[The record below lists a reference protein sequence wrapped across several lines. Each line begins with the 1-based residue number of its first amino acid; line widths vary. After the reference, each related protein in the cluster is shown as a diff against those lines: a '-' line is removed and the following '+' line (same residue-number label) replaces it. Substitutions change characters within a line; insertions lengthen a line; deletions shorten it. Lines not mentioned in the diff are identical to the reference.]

1 MVKRMT
7 SKERI
12 QQMAEEAAAGEE
24 VKAEKTKKT
33 TTKKTTTKKTTTKKA
48 SKTLIKR
55 EKVVWK
61 IFDANY
67 KEIACFPYAQKDEA
81 FAKLEERK
89 QKKSTVN
96 FFINEVKV
104 PMGDE

>member
-12 QQMAEEAAAGEE
+12 QQMAEEAEAGEE
-24 VKAEKTKKT
+24 LKAEKKKKKAT
-33 TTKKTTTKKTTTKKA
+33 TTRKVAK
-48 SKTLIKR
+48 SIIKR

-61 IFDANY
+61 IFDASY
-67 KEIACFPYAQKDEA
+67 KEVACFPYAQKDEA

-89 QKKSTVN
+89 LKKSTVN

-104 PMGDE
+104 PMEDV

>member
-1 MVKRMT
+1 MVKRVS
-7 SKERI
+7 SKERL

-24 VKAEKTKKT
+24 QKAEKKAKKAT
-33 TTKKTTTKKTTTKKA
+33 TTKKKVAKSA
-48 SKTLIKR
+48 VIKR

-61 IFDANY
+61 IFDASY
-67 KEIACFPYAQKDEA
+67 KEIACFPYSQKDDA

-89 QKKSTVN
+89 QKKSTTT

-104 PMGDE
+104 PMEDDV

>member
-7 SKERI
+7 SKERL
-12 QQMAEEAAAGEE
+12 QQMAEEAEAGEE
-24 VKAEKTKKT
+24 LKAEKKKKKAT
-33 TTKKTTTKKTTTKKA
+33 TTKKVAK
-48 SKTLIKR
+48 SIIKR

-61 IFDANY
+61 IFDASY
-67 KEIACFPYAQKDEA
+67 KEVACFPYAQKDDA

-89 QKKSTVN
+89 LKKSTVN

-104 PMGDE
+104 PMEDDV

>member
-1 MVKRMT
+1 MVKKMT

-12 QQMAEEAAAGEE
+12 QQLAEEAAAGKEE
-24 VKAEKTKKT
+24 KAEKKK
-33 TTKKTTTKKTTTKKA
+33 KKATTTKKA
-48 SKTLIKR
+48 AKSIIKR

-61 IFDANY
+61 IFDAGY
-67 KEIACFPYAQKDEA
+67 KEVACFPYAQKDDA

-96 FFINEVKV
+96 YFINEVKV
-104 PMGDE
+104 PMEDDV

>member
-12 QQMAEEAAAGEE
+12 QQMAEEAEAGEE
-24 VKAEKTKKT
+24 LKVEKKKKKAT
-33 TTKKTTTKKTTTKKA
+33 TTRKVAK
-48 SKTLIKR
+48 SIIKR

-61 IFDANY
+61 IFDAGY
-67 KEIACFPYAQKDEA
+67 KEVACFPYAQKDEA

-89 QKKSTVN
+89 LKKSTVN

-104 PMGDE
+104 PMEDDV